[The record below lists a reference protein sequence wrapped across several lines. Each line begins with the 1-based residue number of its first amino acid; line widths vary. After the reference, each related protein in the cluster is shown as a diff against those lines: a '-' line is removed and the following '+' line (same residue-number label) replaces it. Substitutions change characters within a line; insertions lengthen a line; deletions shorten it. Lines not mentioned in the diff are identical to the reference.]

1 MNHFTAKELSYS
13 DDIRFEALTLTRYY
27 AKPADM
33 EAAKLALLWLAF
45 EREAQEQAIPFMLT
59 IGVGGG
65 KALFQKLADEIVKI
79 DAEGHLPDGDG
90 VNIPTALWA
99 EGWAH
104 ALIDHDLNPSGREP
118 SPRSSNTSSRTIAPE
133 IGRAHV

>member
-1 MNHFTAKELSYS
+1 MNNFTTQELKRA
-13 DDIRFEALTLTRYY
+13 DRLREDAWTLAGLY
-27 AKPADM
+27 ANPADM
-33 EAAKLALLWLAF
+33 DAAKLALLWLAF
-45 EREAQEQAIPFMLT
+45 EREAQAQGIPFMLT

-104 ALIDHDLNPSGREP
+104 ALIDHDLDD
-118 SPRSSNTSSRTIAPE
+118 
-133 IGRAHV
+133 